1 MQVDL
6 KPLVPPTIQKG
17 FEATRRRLV
26 EALQQVSFVRI
37 CVVTFPESTVRAG
50 THFQGEAIE
59 VFPGRTHSQP
69 RTCFFSR
76 FGRGF
81 GSSQILGSF
90 SLIDCPFD
98 VGHSTAIP
106 QIGDILIGSL
116 SPAKKG
122 KIPFELRGWSNNAKP
137 LLELARVLQF
147 GTRMGENE
155 LKNLLKQPASAS
167 ANMYLRLNQSM
178 PEAQKAAARK
188 SVEAQDDLWCLARMV
203 CFGKLEEDKTLK
215 ISKPY
220 VELVDALVI
229 KYGDEEML
237 EAWTKL
243 RPQEYSPEVKEDYY
257 GGYGAPVFSYGPVAY
272 PVYAAPPAPSYA
284 PAPSS
289 NAAHHSGPP
298 SYAPG
303 TPTYPSS
310 PPESPKYAPSSPKYA
325 PSSPKYEPDPLIE
338 DTKIEDTK
346 IEDTKIEEKKK
357 ERIPQIS
364 LYEDL

>member
-6 KPLVPPTIQKG
+6 KPLVAPTIQKG

-26 EALQQVSFVRI
+26 EALGQVSFVRI

-50 THFQGEAIE
+50 THFQGEAVE
-59 VFPGRTHSQP
+59 VFPGRTHAQP

-98 VGHSTAIP
+98 VSHSTAIP

-167 ANMYLRLNQSM
+167 ANMYLRLNQTM

-203 CFGKLEEDKTLK
+203 CFGKLDEDKTLK

-237 EAWTKL
+237 EAWTQI
-243 RPQEYSPEVKEDYY
+243 RPQEYSPEAKEEYPNYYGGYQVPPTYGQVPPTY
-257 GGYGAPVFSYGPVAY
+257 GGYGAPVFSY
-272 PVYAAPPAPSYA
+272 APKQEKA
-284 PAPSS
+284 
-289 NAAHHSGPP
+289 
-298 SYAPG
+298 G
-303 TPTYPSS
+303 TPTFPSS
-310 PPESPKYAPSSPKYA
+310 PPGTPKYEPSSPKYVPSSPQYAPSSPV
-325 PSSPKYEPDPLIE
+325 DDLIE
-338 DTKIEDTK
+338 DTK
-346 IEDTKIEEKKK
+346 EKKG
-357 ERIPQIS
+357 RVPQMS